1 MPQAKQIAKNNFA
14 ALTYELVP
22 GADGVTAEAHL
33 LPPGPFRS
41 TDIRP
46 VECEAWQLD
55 AQIAAR
61 VIARLADKKSD
72 TLIDYEHQSLRSEK
86 NGQKV
91 LAAGWLPN
99 TLEWRDPASTGSGQ
113 ASTSSGRTGGL
124 YATGI
129 AWTSDAKKEIAA
141 KQYRYVSTV
150 FYYDADTGEVLEII
164 SIALTNTPG
173 LDGLDALAAMARAAM
188 SRGEINDFSTTGGA
202 DMPLTEKEVAALT
215 SERDTLKQSSA
226 ALAAENTTMKT
237 QVAALTS
244 ERDTLKVKVDA
255 IEKEKAE
262 AALTAEK
269 AKHAE
274 VLQAALTDGRL
285 VPAQKTWA
293 EKQSLAALTEYLDAT
308 NPLALLGK
316 QADGKG
322 AEGSHGLSE
331 VELAYCTKMS
341 VKPEDY
347 AKAKK

>member
-1 MPQAKQIAKNNFA
+1 
-14 ALTYELVP
+14 
-22 GADGVTAEAHL
+22 
-33 LPPGPFRS
+33 
-41 TDIRP
+41 
-46 VECEAWQLD
+46 
-55 AQIAAR
+55 
-61 VIARLADKKSD
+61 
-72 TLIDYEHQSLRSEK
+72 
-86 NGQKV
+86 
-91 LAAGWLPN
+91 
-99 TLEWRDPASTGSGQ
+99 
-113 ASTSSGRTGGL
+113 
-124 YATGI
+124 
-129 AWTSDAKKEIAA
+129 
-141 KQYRYVSTV
+141 
-150 FYYDADTGEVLEII
+150 
-164 SIALTNTPG
+164 
-173 LDGLDALAAMARAAM
+173 
-188 SRGEINDFSTTGGA
+188 
-202 DMPLTEKEVAALT
+202 MPLTEKEVAALT